1 MAGVKR
7 PLGSGAVPHRHA
19 GSLPLLVLSLP
30 ILDTSP
36 QRPTFAQ
43 GPRSLSSVR
52 LLRVSVTDRCNL
64 RCIYCMPDEGVAWMA
79 PQKDL
84 LTADDIE
91 AVVAAAVRIGIR
103 HVKLTGGEP
112 TIRPDII
119 DIAQRLTRLG
129 IGDLS
134 LTTNA
139 LLLDRLAKPL
149 RLAGVDR
156 LTVSCDSLKPERYKA
171 ITHGGDIEQF
181 WRGVHAAHEV
191 GFTRLKVNVVVMRGV
206 NEDEVADFALLAT
219 QYPWSIRFI
228 EYMPLGDSVLTGVDP
243 AQPTI
248 GNEEIKARIADRV
261 GPLTSVERHREVGVG
276 PAMVYTFPGAIGRV
290 GFISAMSQ
298 PFCESCN
305 RLRLTAVGELRSCLF
320 DGGEVS
326 VMPALRPTP
335 DVDRIV
341 RLFADCVAMRPEVH
355 STRGNRPMSQ
365 IGG

>member
-1 MAGVKR
+1 MAPTLDRPIPRRPSVR
-7 PLGSGAVPHRHA
+7 PLP
-19 GSLPLLVLSLP
+19 LPVIPLP

-43 GPRSLSSVR
+43 GPRDLAGVR
-52 LLRVSVTDRCNL
+52 LLRISVTDRCNL
-64 RCIYCMPDEGVAWMA
+64 RCVYCMPDEGVSWMA

-91 AVVAAAVRIGIR
+91 AVVSAAVRIGIR

-119 DIAQRLTRLG
+119 EICQRLARLG

-134 LTTNA
+134 LTTNG
-139 LLLDRLAKPL
+139 LMLDRLAQPL

-156 LTVSCDSLKPERYKA
+156 LTVSCDSLQADRYNT
-171 ITHGGDIEQF
+171 ITHGGDLEHF
-181 WRGVHAAHEV
+181 WRGVHAAHEA
-191 GFTRLKVNVVVMRGV
+191 GFTRLKVNVVVMRGI
-206 NEDEVADFALLAT
+206 NDDEVADFALLAT
-219 QYPWSIRFI
+219 KYPWSIRFI
-228 EYMPLGDSVLTGVDP
+228 EYMPLGDSVLTGIDP
-243 AQPTI
+243 TQATV
-248 GNEEIKARIADRV
+248 GNEEIKARIAERV
-261 GPLTSVERHREVGVG
+261 GPLSSVERHREVGVG
-276 PAMVYTFPGAIGRV
+276 PAMVYTFPGAVGRV

-305 RLRLTAVGELRSCLF
+305 RLRLTAIGELRSCLF

-326 VMPALRPTP
+326 LMPALRPKP
-335 DVDRIV
+335 DVDRII
-341 RLFADCVAMRPEVH
+341 RLFDECVVMRPEVH
-355 STRGNRPMSQ
+355 SNRGNRAMSQ

>member
-1 MAGVKR
+1 MI
-7 PLGSGAVPHRHA
+7 
-19 GSLPLLVLSLP
+19 SLPV
-30 ILDTSP
+30 LDTSP
-36 QRPTFAQ
+36 QRPNFAQ

-64 RCIYCMPDEGVAWMA
+64 RCVYCMPDEGVSWMA

-91 AVVAAAVRIGIR
+91 AVVAAAVRLGIR

-119 DIAQRLTRLG
+119 EIAQRLARLG

-134 LTTNA
+134 LTTNG
-139 LLLDRLAKPL
+139 LMLDRLAQPL

-156 LTVSCDSLKPERYKA
+156 LTVSCDSLRADRYKS
-171 ITHGGDIEQF
+171 ITHGGDLDQF
-181 WRGVHAAHEV
+181 WRGVRAAHDA
-191 GFTRLKVNVVVMRGV
+191 GFTRLKVNVVVMRGI
-206 NEDEVADFALLAT
+206 NDDEVADFAMLAT

-243 AQPTI
+243 THATI
-248 GNEEIKARIADRV
+248 GNEEIKARIAERV
-261 GPLTSVERHREVGVG
+261 GPLESVERHREVGVG
-276 PAMVYTFPGAIGRV
+276 PAMVYNFAGAIGRV

-305 RLRLTAVGELRSCLF
+305 RLRVTAVGELRSCLF

-326 VMPALRPTP
+326 LMPALRPKP
-335 DVDRIV
+335 DLDRMIQ
-341 RLFADCVAMRPEVH
+341 LFADCVVLRPEVH
-355 STRGNRPMSQ
+355 STRGNRAMSQ